1 MVAVSTKSKL
11 QSMKSSTRLFIEPP
25 LAEGELLSLASEAEC
40 RYVADFRQERRRR
53 EALMWR
59 YIVRRELGE
68 DVEIAYNENGAPV
81 LLNRKESIGVSHSAD
96 FVAVV
101 ISDKR
106 CAVDIERLDRNFDR
120 VAERYIR
127 PEEQSLS
134 QDCRLAAAVWCAKET
149 LYKYSDEVGLDFLRD
164 VKVLSVDF
172 DRGLIVGQIKDNLP
186 VDMRMM
192 FHSDNVVVYIA

>member
-1 MVAVSTKSKL
+1 
-11 QSMKSSTRLFIEPP
+11 MKSSTRLFIEPP

-40 RYVADFRQERRRR
+40 RYVANFKQERRRR

-81 LLNRKESIGVSHSAD
+81 LLNREESIGVSHSAD

-127 PEEQSLS
+127 PEEQNLS

-172 DRGLIVGQIKDNLP
+172 DRGLIVGQIKGNLP